1 MSLLDR
7 MKSKVRDGRWGGR
20 HPIASLGVSRN
31 VRDAYFHGLV
41 LGTIVDDEQIDL
53 NEQRLILR
61 VGRAIGYSD
70 RSVKNVI
77 STILSFNESDR
88 LSLLEEVACS
98 LRATGVEKCFI
109 AEFSFIWLSH
119 GGDVGLLREW
129 REQLEQRLAFST
141 DPKQFAALDRV
152 TAERLEDL
160 MLLQSVVDGFP
171 ADFLDYLFAER
182 HPDGFVRFVE
192 SVCEKNKGAQRL
204 ADAAKEQERQV
215 SEAKARRKTD
225 DFYQAVRK
233 LVHNGTGSL
242 NSSIVT
248 HGVALIQES
257 DLQRY
262 RDSLGEFSTPDRSM
276 IIEAV
281 ASKHREE
288 IGCILARSSVAL
300 HEFGGNVS
308 GMRRYRIKG
317 ERERLA
323 RIIACLVAVYGDV
336 SSYSCS
342 VINRLLTEANDGAEK
357 VGDVDDER
365 CYWNEHVKPA
375 LTKLFSRKD

>member
-7 MKSKVRDGRWGGR
+7 MKMKTEIARWGGR
-20 HPIASLGVSRN
+20 HPIMSFENVDRN
-31 VRDAYFHGLV
+31 RRDAYYHGLV
-41 LGTIVDDEQIDL
+41 LGAIVDDKQVDQSERALLDK
-53 NEQRLILR
+53 
-61 VGRAIGYSD
+61 VGYALGYSKL
-70 RSVKNVI
+70 SVAEIIASV
-77 STILSFNESDR
+77 LSFDEAQR
-88 LSLLEEVACS
+88 FSLLEEVTNV
-98 LRATGVEKCFI
+98 LRGSGLEKCFI

-119 GGDVGLLREW
+119 GGEVGLLREW
-129 REQLEQRLAFST
+129 REQLDQRLAFSA
-141 DPKQFAALDRV
+141 DPKQFAALDCV

-160 MLLQSVVDGFP
+160 PLLQSVIDGFP
-171 ADFLDYLFAER
+171 ADFVDYLLAER
-182 HPDGFVRFVE
+182 YPDGFVRFVE
-192 SVCEKNKGAQRL
+192 SVRGKNK
-204 ADAAKEQERQV
+204 AAKEQERLV
-215 SEAKARRKTD
+215 SEAKARREAYN
-225 DFYQAVRK
+225 FYQVARK

-262 RDSLGEFSTPDRSM
+262 RDSLGAFSTLDRSM
-276 IIEAV
+276 IIETV
-281 ASKHREE
+281 ALKHREE
-288 IGCILARSSVAL
+288 IGSVLARSSVAP
-300 HEFGGNVS
+300 HEFGGSVS
-308 GMRRYRIKG
+308 GMRRYRITG

-323 RIIACLVAVYGDV
+323 RIIACLVAVFGDV

-342 VINRLLTEANDGAEK
+342 IINRLLTEANDGAEK